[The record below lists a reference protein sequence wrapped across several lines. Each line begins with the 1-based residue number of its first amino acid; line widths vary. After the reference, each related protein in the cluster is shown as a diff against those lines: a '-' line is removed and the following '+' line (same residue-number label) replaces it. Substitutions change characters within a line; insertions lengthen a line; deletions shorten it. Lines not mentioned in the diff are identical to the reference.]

1 MKIFVLFSLFFV
13 FLPIF
18 SQNTGKIQLV
28 GSVESPDIRDLGI
41 TYCINPFENSEFNRT
56 FYKDIYRKGD
66 VYIEEI
72 ERMTFQVAL
81 LSIPGYRMMPV
92 FMTPGDSLS
101 FIVKKDKDG
110 RPFFEFS
117 GRNASHYNYSY
128 QEERAVRNWPKLY
141 KKGNDILQHKLAV
154 QKYRDDQLTF
164 LEDYCRQNLVS
175 DDFYAYAK
183 ASINNRYICNLY
195 FPVAN
200 KQILKTEIPDG
211 YFDDNLCVTN
221 SLSEL
226 YISALWYLHVYD
238 YTDDI
243 YNNFDTVYNHIVND
257 FEGNERAYLMSAMIG
272 FFASKNSQS
281 YSKQLLNAIN
291 QASRYTQNKEC
302 LEYIEKAKMFYTL
315 LNRPIPENILENTSL
330 IEYNTKSKV
339 SLKEVL
345 QKHKG
350 KAIYIDFWASW
361 CGPCKK
367 DISQSE
373 EAKVYLKEK
382 DIVYLYI
389 GRKEKPE
396 KWADASKQLGI
407 TENQYMEENSG
418 KSLLAEYF
426 KIGPIPRY
434 VLLNKEHKVFNAKAP
449 RPIPAQRLDFEEEI
463 NRLTSV
469 RYWGQKIS
477 SSIF

>member
-1 MKIFVLFSLFFV
+1 MKIPVLFSLFFV
-13 FLPIF
+13 ILPVF
-18 SQNTGKIQLV
+18 SQTTEKIQII
-28 GSVESPDIRDLGI
+28 GSVESPDIKDLGI
-41 TYCINPFENSEFNRT
+41 TYRANPFKDSEFNRT
-56 FYKDIYRKGD
+56 SYKDISRKGD
-66 VYIEEI
+66 VYVEKI
-72 ERMTFQVAL
+72 ERATFQVAL
-81 LSIPGYRMMPV
+81 LSIPGSRMMPV
-92 FMTPGDSLS
+92 FMTPGDSVS
-101 FIVKKDKDG
+101 FIVKRDKDG

-117 GRNASHYNYSY
+117 GENASHYNYSF

-154 QKYRDDQLTF
+154 KEYRDAQLAF
-164 LEDYCRQNLVS
+164 LENYCRQNSVS
-175 DDFYAYAK
+175 DEFYAYAK

-195 FPVAN
+195 FPEAN

-257 FEGNERAYLMSAMIG
+257 FEGDKRAYLLSAMIG
-272 FFASKNSQS
+272 FFASKNSQL

-315 LNRPIPENILENTSL
+315 LNRLIPENILENTSL

-367 DISQSE
+367 DISQSG
-373 EAKVYLKEK
+373 EAKAYLKEK

-389 GRKEKPE
+389 GRKEKFE

-407 TENQYMEENSG
+407 TENQYMEETSG
-418 KSLLAEYF
+418 KSLLSDYL
-426 KIGPIPRY
+426 KISSIPRY
-434 VLLNKEHKVFNAKAP
+434 VLLDKEHRVFNAKAP
-449 RPIPAQRLDFEEEI
+449 RPIPSQRVDLEKEI
-463 NRLTSV
+463 RRLTLA
-469 RYWGQKIS
+469 K
-477 SSIF
+477 

>member
-1 MKIFVLFSLFFV
+1 MRVFVLYSLFFV
-13 FLPIF
+13 ILPPF

-28 GSVESPDIRDLGI
+28 GSVESPDIRGLGI
-41 TYCINPFENSEFNRT
+41 TYYANPFKDSEFNRT
-56 FYKDIYRKGD
+56 SYKDISRRGD
-66 VYIEEI
+66 VYVEEI
-72 ERMTFQVAL
+72 ERATFQVAL

-101 FIVKKDKDG
+101 FIVKKDEDG

-117 GRNASHYNYSY
+117 GRNASHYNYSS
-128 QEERAVRNWPKLY
+128 QEEKAVRNWPKLY
-141 KKGNDILQHKLAV
+141 KKGNDILQHKLAA
-154 QKYRDDQLTF
+154 QKYRDNQLAF
-164 LEDYCRQNLVS
+164 LEDYCRQNPVS
-175 DDFYAYAK
+175 DEFYAYAK

-200 KQILKTEIPDG
+200 RQILKKDIPDG
-211 YFDDNLCVTN
+211 YFEENLRVTN
-221 SLSEL
+221 SLSDQ
-226 YISALWYLHVYD
+226 YITALWYLHMYN
-238 YTDDI
+238 YAEDI
-243 YNNFDTVYNHIVND
+243 YDNFDMVYTHIIND
-257 FEGNERAYLMSAMIG
+257 FEGEERAYLMSAMIG
-272 FFASKNSQS
+272 NFASRNSQS
-281 YSKQLLNAIN
+281 YSDRLLSAMENAS
-291 QASRYTQNKEC
+291 QYTQDEVC
-302 LEYIEKAKMFYTL
+302 LRYIEKAKTFYTL
-315 LNRPIPENILENTSL
+315 LNRPIPDYVLENTSL
-330 IEYNTKSKV
+330 IEYGTESKV

-373 EAKVYLKEK
+373 EAKSYLKEK

-389 GRKEKPE
+389 GRKEKVE

-434 VLLNKEHKVFNAKAP
+434 VLLDKEHKVFNANAP
-449 RPIPAQRLDFEEEI
+449 RPIPSQRVDLEKEI
-463 NRLTSV
+463 RGLTLV
-469 RYWGQKIS
+469 K
-477 SSIF
+477 

>member
-1 MKIFVLFSLFFV
+1 MRVFVLYSLFFV
-13 FLPIF
+13 ILPIF
-18 SQNTGKIQLV
+18 SQNTEKIQLV
-28 GSVESPDIRDLGI
+28 GSVESPDIRGLGI
-41 TYCINPFENSEFNRT
+41 TYCTNPFKDSEFNRT
-56 FYKDIYRKGD
+56 SYKDISRKGD
-66 VYIEEI
+66 VYVEEI
-72 ERMTFQVAL
+72 ERATFQVAL
-81 LSIPGYRMMPV
+81 LSIPGSRMMPV
-92 FMTPGDSLS
+92 FMTPGDSVS
-101 FIVKKDKDG
+101 FIVKRDKDG

-117 GRNASHYNYSY
+117 GENASHYNYSF

-141 KKGNDILQHKLAV
+141 KKGNDILQYKLAV
-154 QKYRDDQLTF
+154 KEYRDDQLAF
-164 LEDYCRQNLVS
+164 LENYCRQNLVS
-175 DDFYAYAK
+175 DEFYAYAK

-200 KQILKTEIPDG
+200 KQISKIEIPDG

-302 LEYIEKAKMFYTL
+302 LKYIEKAKMFYTL
-315 LNRPIPENILENTSL
+315 LNRPIPGNILENTFL

-345 QKHKG
+345 QKYRG

-373 EAKVYLKEK
+373 EAKAYLKEK

-389 GRKEKPE
+389 GCKEKSE
-396 KWADASKQLGI
+396 KWVDASKQLGI
-407 TENQYMEENSG
+407 TENQYMEVYSG
-418 KSLLAEYF
+418 KSLLSDYLQ
-426 KIGPIPRY
+426 IPSIPRY
-434 VLLNKEHKVFNAKAP
+434 VLLDKEHRLFNAKAP
-449 RPIPAQRLDFEEEI
+449 RPIPSQRVDLEKEI
-463 NRLTSV
+463 RRLTLV
-469 RYWGQKIS
+469 K
-477 SSIF
+477 